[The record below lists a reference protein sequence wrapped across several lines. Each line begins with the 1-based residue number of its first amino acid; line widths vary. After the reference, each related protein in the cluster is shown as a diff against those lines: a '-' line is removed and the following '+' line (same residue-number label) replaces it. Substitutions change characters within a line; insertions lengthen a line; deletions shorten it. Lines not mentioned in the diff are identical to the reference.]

1 VPVKKIA
8 RIVDAALKDA
18 ALARRKASDPAF
30 GRDIAKDRRGTLSEF
45 DTVKQAL
52 RDRERIEKS
61 KAAKAPAKRTKPGK

>member
-1 VPVKKIA
+1 MPVRKIA

-45 DTVKQAL
+45 DTVKHAL
-52 RDRERIEKS
+52 KDRERLERA
-61 KAAKAPAKRTKPGK
+61 KAARAAAKRTKPKK